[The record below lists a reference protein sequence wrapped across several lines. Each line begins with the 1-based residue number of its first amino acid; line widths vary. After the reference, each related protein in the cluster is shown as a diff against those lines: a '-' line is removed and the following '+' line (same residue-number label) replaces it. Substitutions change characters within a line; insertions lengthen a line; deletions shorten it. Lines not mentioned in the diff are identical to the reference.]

1 VEIKLLLLLKK
12 KKKKNVKIDLGGL
25 FIEKMNIEMADGV
38 KFVGL
43 GLA

>member
-1 VEIKLLLLLKK
+1 MEIKLLLLLKK
-12 KKKKNVKIDLGGL
+12 KKKKNVKIDLGSL
-25 FIEKMNIEMADGV
+25 FIEKMNIENGV